1 MVRDFEKFILRI
13 TSGDFIQAVDK
24 AVTVMQDERRFGNI
38 VGGKITGGFMELG
51 IPENLVIIGDLHG
64 DFKSFFEILQNIDFE
79 YFLGNPNNKI
89 IFLGDYVDRGTNS
102 IRILYIL
109 CILKYEYPNS
119 IILMRGNHE
128 SPAEFPFCSH
138 NLPIDIVNLF
148 GAETGKLI
156 YNKKILPF
164 FKLLVLVTLVKGSLI
179 IVHGGLPVNLS
190 EPLIRDFK
198 QIFAASAENYLR
210 DTVMEEIL
218 WNDPRENI
226 GNNLYWENSKR
237 GFGKYFGI
245 NISRKW
251 LKTCGAKVI
260 IRGHEPC
267 QGFKIDHSGAIMTVF
282 SCKEAYPSYEPA
294 YIRIS
299 SDKLGNIHNA
309 IDLSQNVVKL

>member
-1 MVRDFEKFILRI
+1 MIKDFEKFIPKI
-13 TSGDFIQAVDK
+13 TSLDFIQAVDK
-24 AVTVMQDERRFGNI
+24 AVTVMQDERRFGYI
-38 VGGKITGGFMELG
+38 VGGKIAGGFMELQ

-64 DFKSFFEILQNIDFE
+64 DFTSFFEILQNIDFE

-102 IRILYIL
+102 IRILYML
-109 CILKYEYPNS
+109 CILKYKYPNS
-119 IILMRGNHE
+119 VILMRGNHE

-138 NLPIDIVNLF
+138 NLPIDIMNLF

-164 FKLLVLVTLVKGSLI
+164 FK
-179 IVHGGLPVNLS
+179 HLP
-190 EPLIRDFK
+190 EPMISDFK

-245 NISRKW
+245 NISKKW

-260 IRGHEPC
+260 VRGHEPC
-267 QGFKIDHSGAIMTVF
+267 QGFRIDHSGAIMTLF
-282 SCKEAYPSYEPA
+282 SCKEGYPSYESA

-299 SDKLGNIHNA
+299 SDKLRNIHNA
-309 IDLSQNVVKL
+309 IDLSQNAVKL